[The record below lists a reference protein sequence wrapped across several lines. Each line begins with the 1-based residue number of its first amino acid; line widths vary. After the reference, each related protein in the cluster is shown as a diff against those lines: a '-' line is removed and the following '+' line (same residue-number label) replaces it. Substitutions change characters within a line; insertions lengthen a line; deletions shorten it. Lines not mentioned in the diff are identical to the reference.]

1 MNKVTKTYFWV
12 SKETS
17 LEHKAGVPDR
27 GIYTFEFPPE
37 LVASRNSKWIVIEEC
52 KATMKDALV
61 GDVLLPNLEVSLP
74 PEIGLTKVGGI
85 LVISYLNTPNLS
97 MTFLIGRNDCEKL
110 VTFFGIRRLQTNS
123 CSI

>member
-1 MNKVTKTYFWV
+1 MKSVFILNW
-12 SKETS
+12 
-17 LEHKAGVPDR
+17 
-27 GIYTFEFPPE
+27 
-37 LVASRNSKWIVIEEC
+37 LVLM
-52 KATMKDALV
+52 TMV
-61 GDVLLPNLEVSLP
+61 
-74 PEIGLTKVGGI
+74 KVGGI